1 MKIGDKKFVMTIL
14 MMSLMEGEIF
24 ILREEIFNRVF
35 QCKMR
40 RGCIGFHIKFIRLFL
55 GDNFAT
61 LHRWCYIF
69 SIDNMQKLCTE
80 LWWTHFF
87 PSRFTTVKKVTYIS
101 PSVFWDMCRTSQKEM
116 LGMPSERC
124 CVHLHN
130 RLKQWEKPPQSIVL
144 KFPYREKK

>member
-101 PSVFWDMCRTSQKEM
+101 PSVFWDMCRTSQKDARNAIWAM
-116 LGMPSERC
+116 LCAFTQQTET
-124 CVHLHN
+124 V
-130 RLKQWEKPPQSIVL
+130 
-144 KFPYREKK
+144 REATTKHSPKVSL

>member
-14 MMSLMEGEIF
+14 MMSLMEGEII

-61 LHRWCYIF
+61 LHR
-69 SIDNMQKLCTE
+69 
-80 LWWTHFF
+80 
-87 PSRFTTVKKVTYIS
+87 
-101 PSVFWDMCRTSQKEM
+101 
-116 LGMPSERC
+116 
-124 CVHLHN
+124 
-130 RLKQWEKPPQSIVL
+130 
-144 KFPYREKK
+144 